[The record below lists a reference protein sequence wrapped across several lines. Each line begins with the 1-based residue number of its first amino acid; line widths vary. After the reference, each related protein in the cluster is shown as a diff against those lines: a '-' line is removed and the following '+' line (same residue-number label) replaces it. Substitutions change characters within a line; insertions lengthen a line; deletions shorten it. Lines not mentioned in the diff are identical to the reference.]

1 MRAATA
7 NSYFFRGL
15 RDSFPF
21 VFVAGPFGL
30 LFGVLASEAG
40 LKLHEV
46 MAFTVSVF
54 AGAAQFTALQLLRE
68 DAPTVIVLVSALILS
83 LIVFL
88 MDFIFG
94 VQNMNET
101 SFWKGMLGFI
111 YKLIGA

>member
-1 MRAATA
+1 MASFKTYLSE
-7 NSYFFRGL
+7 SYNELVNR
-15 RDSFPF
+15 
-21 VFVAGPFGL
+21 
-30 LFGVLASEAG
+30 
-40 LKLHEV
+40 
-46 MAFTVSVF
+46 VSWP
-54 AGAAQFTALQLLRE
+54 TWKELQSS
-68 DAPTVIVLVSALILS
+68 AIIVLVSALILS